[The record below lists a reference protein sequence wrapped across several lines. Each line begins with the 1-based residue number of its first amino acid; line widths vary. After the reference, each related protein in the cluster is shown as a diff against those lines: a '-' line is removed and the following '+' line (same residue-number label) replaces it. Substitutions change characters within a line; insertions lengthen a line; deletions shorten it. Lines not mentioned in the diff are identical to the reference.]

1 MFSRLICFTVSGVIF
16 LLTLGSCEKSL
27 PLENH
32 DSDYQP
38 EYVIEGD
45 FFPANL
51 AKSVVRIDRSFS
63 LDEQMSIDEAH
74 VKNAAAALYHEN
86 GDLLSTL
93 SWSDTA
99 IAYPYYHYNMV
110 PGGVNQIPG
119 GGVTGVGEGIDTL
132 QYGAYT
138 LDSLN
143 FQLQTDT
150 EYTLSVIIG
159 SEEFSTS
166 FTPHPVVEMVYP
178 QPDSIYLRKA
188 YQGWEYPI
196 AWATLPSS
204 TIHLEWEDQPDA
216 YFYTVSIQHYG
227 SRKLVPRIIAVTEPL
242 FTLSVAWHEFEIVIG
257 SMNETIYRHYYL
269 KEYPVNH
276 PIRNFFD
283 GKALGYAGTL
293 SERYLRVTLQHD

>member
-1 MFSRLICFTVSGVIF
+1 MSSRLTVSLFAALFF
-16 LLTLGSCEKSL
+16 LFVLNSCEKSM

-38 EYVIEGD
+38 EFVIEGD

-51 AKSVVRIDRSFS
+51 AKSVVRIDRTFS
-63 LDEQMSIDEAH
+63 LNQQMSIEEAH
-74 VKNAAAALYHEN
+74 VKDASAALYRED
-86 GDLLSTL
+86 GALLSTL
-93 SWSDTA
+93 SWNDTA
-99 IAYPYYHYNMV
+99 MAYPYYHYNMV
-110 PGGVNQIPG
+110 PGGVDQIPG

-143 FQLQTDT
+143 FQLQPDT
-150 EYTLSVIIG
+150 EYRLSVIID
-159 SEEFSTS
+159 SEEFNTS
-166 FTPHPVVEMVYP
+166 FTPHPVVDMVYP
-178 QPDSIYLRKA
+178 KADSIYLRKA

-196 AWATLPSS
+196 SWATLPSS
-204 TIHLEWEDQPDA
+204 TIHLEWADQPGA

-227 SRKLVPRIIAVTEPL
+227 SRKLVPRIIAVTEPV

-293 SERYLRVTLQHD
+293 SELYLRVSLEHQ